1 MPPGEGRGAAGWP
14 PSRPGGA
21 SSEHPRV
28 LGREAVERLV
38 FSEITVILKT
48 SCFSAGP
55 LSRSLP
61 PEAAVLTVS
70 DICCPLRGV
79 HSFLL
84 TEWAEIHLSSD
95 TEENPRLVLVALYCT
110 VNFLTIIKDLRT
122 KKKSKAGRRAMLR
135 QSLDKYSKMHVSLVT
150 CLDLTSLRSVNLLA
164 GPHSGT
170 VNAPNAVSVD
180 M

>member
-84 TEWAEIHLSSD
+84 TEWAEYNLIYFILILCSIFMTYSCQTFWDLIKNFSWMTALSLPIS
-95 TEENPRLVLVALYCT
+95 LYSPSRSPPSLHGSC
-110 VNFLTIIKDLRT
+110 IICVWT
-122 KKKSKAGRRAMLR
+122 
-135 QSLDKYSKMHVSLVT
+135 
-150 CLDLTSLRSVNLLA
+150 
-164 GPHSGT
+164 
-170 VNAPNAVSVD
+170 
-180 M
+180 

>member
-84 TEWAEIHLSSD
+84 TEWAEYNLIYFILDDCALPSHLSLFTISKSSF
-95 TEENPRLVLVALYCT
+95 TPRLLHHL
-110 VNFLTIIKDLRT
+110 
-122 KKKSKAGRRAMLR
+122 
-135 QSLDKYSKMHVSLVT
+135 
-150 CLDLTSLRSVNLLA
+150 CLDLIKHFGLTLRRAEIFAMLEDFINLFSGRWAVPASVGSA
-164 GPHSGT
+164 GHANEG
-170 VNAPNAVSVD
+170 V
-180 M
+180 